1 MFEVDQILIQN
12 ETDEYNTRI
21 IVQRGNIAN
30 LQRNLIDVST
40 LSDSELKILN
50 SFVELVNSKI
60 EEPGLK

>member
-40 LSDSELKILN
+40 LSDSELNILN

-60 EEPGLK
+60 EEPRLK

>member
-30 LQRNLIDVST
+30 LERNLIDVST